1 MNILYYKEDDYN
13 ESILKNDKS
22 YTDCW
27 RYYLA
32 LGIAIFIYGM
42 IVSDYVMIT
51 GIGVGTV
58 MGAVFIFLIGMFLI
72 ATEEMLNK
80 SHRITAKKE
89 SV

>member
-1 MNILYYKEDDYN
+1 MNPF
-13 ESILKNDKS
+13 LKMMNA
-22 YTDCW
+22 T
-27 RYYLA
+27 RIFGAITLA
-32 LGIAIFIYGM
+32 LGTAIFIYGM

-80 SHRITAKKE
+80 SQINNRKKE

>member
-1 MNILYYKEDDYN
+1 MNATRNFGAI
-13 ESILKNDKS
+13 
-22 YTDCW
+22 T
-27 RYYLA
+27 LA
-32 LGIAIFIYGM
+32 LGTAIFIYGM

-80 SHRITAKKE
+80 SH
-89 SV
+89 SNNC

>member
-1 MNILYYKEDDYN
+1 MNPF
-13 ESILKNDKS
+13 LKMMNA
-22 YTDCW
+22 T
-27 RYYLA
+27 RIFGAVTLA
-32 LGIAIFIYGM
+32 LGTAIFIYGM
-42 IVSDYVMIT
+42 IVSDYGMIT

-80 SHRITAKKE
+80 SHNKTAKKE